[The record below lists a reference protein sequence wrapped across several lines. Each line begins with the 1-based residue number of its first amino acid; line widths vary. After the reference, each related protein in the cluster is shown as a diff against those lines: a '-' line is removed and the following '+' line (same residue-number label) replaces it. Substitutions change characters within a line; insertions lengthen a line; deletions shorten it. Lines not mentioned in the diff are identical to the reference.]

1 MLKITNPSLG
11 IVISMNEKIMLNK
24 NILNDENIQKILS
37 SIDEQVAKH
46 LKMKKGIRKK
56 VKKIVEKIRKIILHK
71 IYFKYA
77 DLIKKYNYES
87 NYGCDIFG
95 RDVEDGL
102 NKYIKSLNL
111 DELKINTLIVLGSRV
126 KNRWTPESDIDLT
139 LITDNL
145 PKKGDNAISRRLYYS
160 KIGRIF
166 SDKPFYLGAEI
177 SLCYSKKEFIE
188 KLHNFDIH
196 ALDAVS
202 YGKVIYDDGF
212 WITIEKEYAQLVE
225 KYGLDPTL
233 LKEKVRLV

>member
-1 MLKITNPSLG
+1 
-11 IVISMNEKIMLNK
+11 MNEKIISNK
-24 NILNDENIQKILS
+24 NTLDDENIQKILS

-111 DELKINTLIVLGSRV
+111 DKLKINTLIVLGSRV

-139 LITDNL
+139 LIADNL
-145 PKKGDNAISRRLYYS
+145 PKKGKNAISRRLYYS
-160 KIGRIF
+160 KISRIF
-166 SDKPFYLGAEI
+166 SDKLFHLGAEI